1 MEDPV
6 IKPLKRTMTESQLGN
21 IEKAREKKSQY
32 DAVRKEEAKIKRQEK
47 NYEKMMDLLSK
58 MNILN
63 PPAPPPPEAVAP
75 PVSQL
80 ATPVENAKVVIKKSK
95 KRAEH
100 IMKTVPV
107 ILSDTEDETATET
120 DGAPPPPPPPIL
132 KEKRPRPVPVVNVS
146 KRQIIFG

>member
-32 DAVRKEEAKIKRQEK
+32 DAVRKEEAKIKRAEK
-47 NYEKMMDLLSK
+47 NYEKMMDLLGK
-58 MNILN
+58 MQILN
-63 PPAPPPPEAVAP
+63 PPAPEPVAP
-75 PVSQL
+75 PAPVSQI
-80 ATPVENAKVVIKKSK
+80 ATPIENAKVVIKKSK
-95 KRAEH
+95 KRSEH
-100 IMKTVPV
+100 IMKTVAPV
-107 ILSDTEDETATET
+107 VSDVEDETATET
-120 DGAPPPPPPPIL
+120 DDEPPPPPPPIL